1 MSFNNIFGIAGSAL
15 NAQMVRMNSTASNM
29 ANAGTLASSP
39 DEAYK
44 AKRPVFEAL
53 LNKEMTTQGA
63 QYVGGVRVSGMADDS
78 TPNRR
83 ILDPGNPKADKD
95 GFVEIV
101 WLVEDGKAVARQVTT
116 GIQSETHIQIL
127 EGLEEGET
135 VVIGLDLRALREL

>member
-29 ANAGTLASSP
+29 ANAGTVASSA

-44 AKRPVFEAL
+44 AKRPVFETL
-53 LNKEMTTQGA
+53 LNQEMTTQGA
-63 QYVGGVRVSGMADDS
+63 QFVGGVRVSGMADDS

-95 GFVEIV
+95 GFVYESNV
-101 WLVEDGKAVARQVTT
+101 NEVTEMVEMMGSARSYQNNV
-116 GIQSETHIQIL
+116 E
-127 EGLEEGET
+127 
-135 VVIGLDLRALREL
+135 VVNTARELMMRTLDITKA